1 MVEIQAKEFIFE
13 APNFFAV
20 GFHPRVMAA
29 RVLHHLNNDE
39 LGVPSNVEAPDSQFD
54 DDAQTIDQ
62 GFILGDVVGRSE
74 VESYDVSQ
82 MYAEG

>member
-1 MVEIQAKEFIFE
+1 VVELQAEEFMFE

-20 GFHPRVMAA
+20 GFHPYVMAA
-29 RVLHHLNNDE
+29 RVLHHLVNDE
-39 LGVPSNVEAPDSQFD
+39 LGVPSDIEAPDSQFD

-62 GFILGDVVGRSE
+62 GFILDDVVGRND
-74 VESYDVSQ
+74 VELYNVSQ